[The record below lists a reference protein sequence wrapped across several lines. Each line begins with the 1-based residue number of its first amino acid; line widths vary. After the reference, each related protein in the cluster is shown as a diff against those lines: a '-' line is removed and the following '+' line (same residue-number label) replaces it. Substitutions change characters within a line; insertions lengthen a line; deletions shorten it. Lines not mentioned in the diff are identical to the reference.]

1 MTSYEDVLVQIT
13 SVPAASSSG
22 LRDIAWLTSAEVV
35 GVARD
40 SAGRLEVFLAGP
52 ELQPAL
58 ATVKEALE
66 HHTWHRASGSSLEAN
81 RLLLPALGHFDH
93 VAAFISTELLRN
105 GAEDNLVD
113 AFRATEPLIEL
124 AIERLLLSE
133 YALLG
138 LVGELLLLNAM
149 CNQVDDYLVASVVQ
163 SWDGWRRSVR
173 DFHWEGT
180 GVEIKTTMRAT
191 SSHQVQGV
199 HQIEPDDGENDDPAE
214 NRLLL
219 VSVGL
224 QYGDPSA
231 NSVSIPGLV
240 QRIIERL
247 AAAGSAT
254 HVPELLSRI
263 SKYGAESAFGYDHAS
278 MQDDAPFT
286 TEFTIAFVRA
296 YDMADPLIEVLRSDV
311 VAAHQHVDKRS
322 LRFRINLPATV
333 TAQNPVA
340 GANQAARW
348 ILGD

>member
-13 SVPAASSSG
+13 AVPAASASG
-22 LRDIAWLTSAEVV
+22 LRDIAWLTSAKVV

-40 SAGRLEVFLAGP
+40 TAGRLEVFLAGP
-52 ELQPAL
+52 ELKPAL

-66 HHTWHRASGSSLEAN
+66 HHTWHRASGWPLEAN

-105 GAEDNLVD
+105 GADKDLGD
-113 AFRATEPLIEL
+113 AFRVTEPLIEL

-133 YALLG
+133 NAMLG

-149 CNQVDDYLVASVVQ
+149 CQQVDDYLVASVVQ
-163 SWDGWRRSVR
+163 SWDGWRRSAR
-173 DFHWEGT
+173 DLHWEGT
-180 GVEIKTTMRAT
+180 GVELKTTMRAT
-191 SSHQVQGV
+191 SSHRVQGV
-199 HQIEPDDGENDDPAE
+199 HQIEPADGEDDDTAE

-224 QYGDPSA
+224 QHGDPGA

-240 QRIIERL
+240 QRIIDRL
-247 AAAGSAT
+247 TAAGGAT
-254 HVPELLSRI
+254 DVPELLSRI
-263 SKYGAESAFGYDHAS
+263 SKYGAESAFGYDHTS
-278 MQDDAPFT
+278 MQHDAPFT
-286 TEFTIAFVRA
+286 TEFTIAFFRA

-311 VAAHQHVDKRS
+311 VTAYQHVDKGS

-333 TAQNPVA
+333 SAQNPIA
-340 GANQAARW
+340 GANQVARW
-348 ILGD
+348 ILGN